1 VKTGHHSNTLNRC
14 AVDYAVR
21 KSGNTGS
28 TELPPYDLVLQWVLA
43 DRGQSTVNGVNEI
56 DTEPRDLSLIPI
68 SGFCD
73 IGLRLGL
80 DDQIAVHL

>member
-1 VKTGHHSNTLNRC
+1 MKTSHHSNTPSRC

-21 KSGNTGS
+21 KAGNTGS
-28 TELPPYDLVLQWVLA
+28 AKLPPHDLIQERILP
-43 DRGQSTVNGVNEI
+43 DRRQSTVHGMNEI
-56 DTEPRDLSLIPI
+56 SAEAWDLSLIP
-68 SGFCD
+68 SFGN